1 MSGQGIV
8 GPSPL
13 PTAAALAGLETKI
26 RRRDSTS
33 VGGERKI
40 PGRRGRYRNNLLS
53 SYLSLFFSL
62 SLYLSL
68 FLSLSLT
75 HTHTH
80 SLSHSRSLTR
90 TPTHTQYLP
99 LSLSIYLFHPSIH
112 PSISI
117 LSISLSILSPLRIWM
132 VWYGMCRVWTL
143 VWSHRL
149 LLDRWRQRPV
159 QSVINDGFS
168 ISHQ

>member
-1 MSGQGIV
+1 MMSGQGIV

-68 FLSLSLT
+68 FLSLSLS

-80 SLSHSRSLTR
+80 SRSLILALSHAHQ
-90 TPTHTQYLP
+90 HT
-99 LSLSIYLFHPSIH
+99 
-112 PSISI
+112 
-117 LSISLSILSPLRIWM
+117 LSISLSLSL
-132 VWYGMCRVWTL
+132 
-143 VWSHRL
+143 
-149 LLDRWRQRPV
+149 
-159 QSVINDGFS
+159 S
-168 ISHQ
+168 ISFIHPSINLYSLYIFVYTLPSAYLNGGWYVSCLDTCLIPSSAT

>member
-1 MSGQGIV
+1 MMSGQGIV

-68 FLSLSLT
+68 FLSLSLS

-80 SLSHSRSLTR
+80 SRSLILALSHAHQ
-90 TPTHTQYLP
+90 HT
-99 LSLSIYLFHPSIH
+99 
-112 PSISI
+112 
-117 LSISLSILSPLRIWM
+117 LSISLSLSLSISFIHPSIHQSLFSLYLCLYSPLCVFEWWM
-132 VWYGMCRVWTL
+132 VCVVSGHLSDPIVCYLTNAA
-143 VWSHRL
+143 S
-149 LLDRWRQRPV
+149 D
-159 QSVINDGFS
+159 QSNL
-168 ISHQ
+168 

>member
-1 MSGQGIV
+1 MMSGQGIV

-62 SLYLSL
+62 SIYLY
-68 FLSLSLT
+68 FSLSLT
-75 HTHTH
+75 HTHSR
-80 SLSHSRSLTR
+80 SLSLSLSLTR
-90 TPTHTQYLP
+90 TPTHTQS

-112 PSISI
+112 Q
-117 LSISLSILSPLRIWM
+117 SLFSLYLCLYSPLCVFEWWM
-132 VWYGMCRVWTL
+132 VCVVSGHLSDPIVCYLTDDA
-143 VWSHRL
+143 S
-149 LLDRWRQRPV
+149 D
-159 QSVINDGFS
+159 QSNL
-168 ISHQ
+168 